1 MSELNLTDI
10 KGIGPASAEK
20 LKEAGFAT
28 VEAIAVAPARTLS
41 EVLGVSE
48 ERAARIAEY
57 ARKLLGIK
65 FTTAEEVYEKRMKIN
80 FISTGSRALD
90 DMFGGGIETQ
100 AVTEFVGEFGVGK
113 TQLCHQLCVMVQL
126 PPEEGGLSGKAI
138 YIDTE
143 GTFRPE
149 RIIQIAEYRGLD
161 PREALR
167 NIVYA
172 RAYNSDHQMLL
183 VKEAEPI
190 IQSENVKL
198 LVVDSLV
205 SYFRS
210 EYPGRENLAVR
221 QQKLN
226 RHVHQ
231 LLRVADIYNLAVV
244 VTNQV
249 IADPSAF
256 IGNPLRPAGG
266 NIVAHGCTYRV
277 WIRKGKDNRRI
288 ARIFDSPKHPE
299 VEAVFQIT
307 EHGIVDL

>member
-1 MSELNLTDI
+1 MSELDLTDI

-28 VEAIAVAPARTLS
+28 VEAIAVAPARILS

-80 FISTGSRALD
+80 FISTGSKALD

-126 PPEEGGLSGKAI
+126 PPDRGGLSGKAI

-167 NIVYA
+167 NIIYA

-190 IQSENVKL
+190 IQSEGVKL

-231 LLRVADIYNLAVV
+231 LLRVADIYNLAVI

-249 IADPSAF
+249 IADPTAF

-307 EHGIVDL
+307 EYGVVDL

>member
-138 YIDTE
+138 YVDTE

>member
-41 EVLGVSE
+41 EILGVSE

-172 RAYNSDHQMLL
+172 RAYNFSVQVNIPNMVYDFITANRD
-183 VKEAEPI
+183 VR
-190 IQSENVKL
+190 
-198 LVVDSLV
+198 LVVVDDIAAL
-205 SYFRS
+205 YRLDIAK
-210 EYPGRENLAVR
+210 EPLLILHELAGFMKNMSR
-221 QQKLN
+221 IAKELN
-226 RHVHQ
+226 
-231 LLRVADIYNLAVV
+231 IAVV
-244 VTNQV
+244 IANQV
-249 IADPSAF
+249 TEVPGEGTKPLGAHYVEAF
-256 IGNPLRPAGG
+256 
-266 NIVAHGCTYRV
+266 VT
-277 WIRKGKDNRRI
+277 D
-288 ARIFDSPKHPE
+288 RIFLRRVRDNVRSATLEFSRRGLERKKVLFE
-299 VEAVFQIT
+299 IA
-307 EHGIVDL
+307 EHGIS

>member
-172 RAYNSDHQMLL
+172 RAYNFSVQVNIPNMVYDFITANRD
-183 VKEAEPI
+183 VR
-190 IQSENVKL
+190 
-198 LVVDSLV
+198 LVVVDDIAAL
-205 SYFRS
+205 YRIDIAK
-210 EYPGRENLAVR
+210 EPLLILHELAGFMKNMSR
-221 QQKLN
+221 IAKELN
-226 RHVHQ
+226 
-231 LLRVADIYNLAVV
+231 IAVV
-244 VTNQV
+244 IANQV
-249 IADPSAF
+249 TEVPGEGTKPLGAHYVEAF
-256 IGNPLRPAGG
+256 
-266 NIVAHGCTYRV
+266 VT
-277 WIRKGKDNRRI
+277 D
-288 ARIFDSPKHPE
+288 RIFLRRVRDNVRSATLEFSRRGLERKKVLFE
-299 VEAVFQIT
+299 IA
-307 EHGIVDL
+307 EHGIS